1 MPLSSGS
8 SSPKGVAVVAICVMH
23 CCCHSV
29 LVLSLGG
36 DLQIWGFAGC
46 ILNKLV
52 DTADRDWSSS
62 LVVGQ
67 EANNL
72 SW

>member
-8 SSPKGVAVVAICVMH
+8 SSPKGVAVCVMH

-29 LVLSLGG
+29 LMLSLGG
-36 DLQIWGFAGC
+36 HLQIWGLAGC

-52 DTADRDWSSS
+52 GTADRGWSSN
-62 LVVGQ
+62 LIVGQ
-67 EANNL
+67 EPNTFHGE
-72 SW
+72 

>member
-1 MPLSSGS
+1 VPLFSGS
-8 SSPKGVAVVAICVMH
+8 SSPKGVAVCVIL
-23 CCCHSV
+23 CYCHSV
-29 LVLSLGG
+29 LTLSLGG
-36 DLQIWGFAGC
+36 DFQVWGLAGC

-52 DTADRDWSSS
+52 DTVDRGWSSS
-62 LVVGQ
+62 LVVGW

>member
-1 MPLSSGS
+1 MPLSSRS
-8 SSPKGVAVVAICVMH
+8 SSPKEVAVCVMH

-29 LVLSLGG
+29 FMLSLGG
-36 DLQIWGFAGC
+36 DLQIWGLAGC

-62 LVVGQ
+62 LVAGQ